1 MNTPPGYET
10 KFAGFIRQCS
20 EANASGIKEVTVASP
35 SALGSNY
42 EELMESLSRLAVSGL
57 NLHIAI
63 HRARDI
69 HRNDETGS
77 D

>member
-1 MNTPPGYET
+1 MNKPPGYET
-10 KFAGFIRQCS
+10 KFAEFIRQCA
-20 EANASGIKEVTVASP
+20 EANAKGIKEVTVASP
-35 SALGSNY
+35 SVLGSNY

-57 NLHIAI
+57 SLHMAT

-69 HRNDETGS
+69 HRFEETGS